1 MAVVRCSKGH
11 YYDDTKFSQCPHCG
25 VLPAAEPEKPDKPKR
40 FNFFRKDKDK
50 ETTHQQPQA
59 PVIPAVP
66 GGSATSLNYDDRTI
80 GLSQMPG
87 AGTEDDDRTIAFGQS
102 SGGSYM
108 EDDNQTIAFGQSSG
122 GSYMEDDNRTIAFG
136 QSSAGSVGED
146 DNRTIAFPHT
156 PPASVDEDDNRTIAF
171 PHTPSA
177 SIDEDDNRTIAF
189 PHTPSASIDEDD
201 NRTIAFSHSS
211 RLTDTDSK
219 VLPEAKAE
227 TVIEG
232 SSVTSAASAPSKS
245 ESTKPE
251 PAKPGLS
258 NGMTGSG
265 IKPQPSVEEA
275 SPLSPAQY
283 VAGWLVCV
291 KGEGKGRDYR
301 LYRGFNRMGSQEN
314 MDIPLPKELNETVC
328 AVVYDDRSNHF
339 YLVWQSGEP
348 VYLNEAAV
356 QKSAEI
362 HTGDRI
368 QAGEAE
374 FEFIAFCREGRVW
387 EA

>member
-136 QSSAGSVGED
+136 QSSAGSVG
-146 DNRTIAFPHT
+146 
-156 PPASVDEDDNRTIAF
+156 EDDNRTIAF

-339 YLVWQSGEP
+339 YLVWQSVEP